1 MEPPTDLQEL
11 FKTFDNFISKMSD
24 SEKNFLILN
33 FGKELFHPFLEFH
46 HFDSMLKGDKT
57 VEKSGVIN
65 AILILSSKFKPH
77 YNEISNYLFNN
88 ALN

>member
-1 MEPPTDLQEL
+1 MEPSTNLQEL

-24 SEKNFLILN
+24 GEKNFLIQN
-33 FGKELFHPFLEFH
+33 FGKELFPNLELTGL
-46 HFDSMLKGDKT
+46 LKGDKT
-57 VEKSGVIN
+57 VEQSGVIN

-77 YNEISNYLFNN
+77 YNKIANYIFNN

>member
-24 SEKNFLILN
+24 GEKNFLILN
-33 FGKELFHPFLEFH
+33 FGKHLFPNLELNKL
-46 HFDSMLKGDKT
+46 LKGDKT
-57 VEKSGVIN
+57 VENTGVIN

-77 YNEISNYLFNN
+77 YNEISNFLFQKSIS
-88 ALN
+88 